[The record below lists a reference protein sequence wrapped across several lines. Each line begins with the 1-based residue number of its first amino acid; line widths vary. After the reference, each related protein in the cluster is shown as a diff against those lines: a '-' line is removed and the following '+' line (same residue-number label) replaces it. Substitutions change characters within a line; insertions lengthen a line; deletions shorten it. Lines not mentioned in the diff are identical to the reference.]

1 MVAARCAAKRA
12 PAKARLPS
20 ARAACLARAPLR
32 LTDTSGPAQT
42 SETSQTARG
51 LSAPVGGRAL
61 GLRSEGSWLA
71 AELLRAGLEPGAVDR
86 RAGWTGFCPSN
97 DQPSPR
103 CAPPSPRPRAPHAP
117 RRARAR
123 TRPARPRAP
132 WAILLPHLTTPVCPE
147 SRRSRREL
155 SNKVL
160 YVIGTWFFALK
171 WRCRGQNFLP
181 GLRPGPR
188 GRTGPL
194 AGYGVCW
201 GVPPRTSIGVRGGAK
216 RANSKGGAL
225 NDTKVPTENT

>member
-1 MVAARCAAKRA
+1 MIAARCAAKRA

-147 SRRSRREL
+147 SRRSRRAITHC
-155 SNKVL
+155 VHMRMCTQC
-160 YVIGTWFFALK
+160 VIG
-171 WRCRGQNFLP
+171 REG
-181 GLRPGPR
+181 
-188 GRTGPL
+188 
-194 AGYGVCW
+194 GVSSVH
-201 GVPPRTSIGVRGGAK
+201 G
-216 RANSKGGAL
+216 
-225 NDTKVPTENT
+225 

>member
-1 MVAARCAAKRA
+1 MIAARCAAKRA

-171 WRCRGQNFLP
+171 LYKNGVVEAKIFFRGSAPDPGAGPDPWPGTGCAGGCRSAP
-181 GLRPGPR
+181 VWESLRVWTVDRLTQVARRLSG
-188 GRTGPL
+188 
-194 AGYGVCW
+194 AG
-201 GVPPRTSIGVRGGAK
+201 
-216 RANSKGGAL
+216 
-225 NDTKVPTENT
+225 

>member
-20 ARAACLARAPLR
+20 ARAACLACAPLR

-71 AELLRAGLEPGAVDR
+71 AELLCAGLEPGAVER
-86 RAGWTGFCPSN
+86 RAGWTGLCPS
-97 DQPSPR
+97 SPR
-103 CAPPSPRPRAPHAP
+103 AQGAPRPRPARALRM
-117 RRARAR
+117 RRGARAR

-160 YVIGTWFFALK
+160 YVNRHVVFCVKMAL
-171 WRCRGQNFLP
+171 
-181 GLRPGPR
+181 
-188 GRTGPL
+188 
-194 AGYGVCW
+194 
-201 GVPPRTSIGVRGGAK
+201 
-216 RANSKGGAL
+216 
-225 NDTKVPTENT
+225 

>member
-103 CAPPSPRPRAPHAP
+103 CAPAVPLPARPACA
-117 RRARAR
+117 AAR
-123 TRPARPRAP
+123 TRTSTLPVPPHHRPICP
-132 WAILLPHLTTPVCPE
+132 LVSQLTTPVCPH
-147 SRRSRREL
+147 SCRARRGL
-155 SNKVL
+155 LNDVL
-160 YVIGTWFFALK
+160 YVFWVCVFLSKNALYRPISSSGARTPGQDRTLGRIRGVLGGPQWGSMDRLIRTLGWF
-171 WRCRGQNFLP
+171 
-181 GLRPGPR
+181 
-188 GRTGPL
+188 
-194 AGYGVCW
+194 
-201 GVPPRTSIGVRGGAK
+201 
-216 RANSKGGAL
+216 
-225 NDTKVPTENT
+225 

>member
-1 MVAARCAAKRA
+1 MPAKRLSFAIIATRCAAKKV

-42 SETSQTARG
+42 SETSQTVRG

-117 RRARAR
+117 RRARAH
-123 TRPARPRAP
+123 PPCPSPRALGHP
-132 WAILLPHLTTPVCPE
+132 FAPSHNPCV
-147 SRRSRREL
+147 SRIAQISARAFEQHE
-155 SNKVL
+155 VL
-160 YVIGTWFFALK
+160 YVIGTWFSALK

-181 GLRPGPR
+181 GLRPAGPDPWP
-188 GRTGPL
+188 GTGC
-194 AGYGVCW
+194 AGGGHSGVVW
-201 GVPPRTSIGVRGGAK
+201 
-216 RANSKGGAL
+216 
-225 NDTKVPTENT
+225 

>member
-1 MVAARCAAKRA
+1 MIAARCAAKRA

-103 CAPPSPRPRAPHAP
+103 CAPAVPLPARPACA
-117 RRARAR
+117 AAR
-123 TRPARPRAP
+123 TRTSTLPVPPHHRPICPLVSQRTAQHAVIRAEP
-132 WAILLPHLTTPVCPE
+132 N
-147 SRRSRREL
+147 REL
-155 SNKVL
+155 
-160 YVIGTWFFALK
+160 
-171 WRCRGQNFLP
+171 
-181 GLRPGPR
+181 LRPSRHRDLSISLFSSTCG
-188 GRTGPL
+188 GHAHTFL
-194 AGYGVCW
+194 AC
-201 GVPPRTSIGVRGGAK
+201 
-216 RANSKGGAL
+216 
-225 NDTKVPTENT
+225 

>member
-1 MVAARCAAKRA
+1 MIAARCAAKRA

-103 CAPPSPRPRAPHAP
+103 CAPAVPLPARPACAAARTRTSTLPVPPHHRPICPLVSQLTHPCAHVRAQGSTRAFERGAVRRLGMRFLSKNALYRQKISSGAPPRAPG
-117 RRARAR
+117 
-123 TRPARPRAP
+123 PA
-132 WAILLPHLTTPVCPE
+132 
-147 SRRSRREL
+147 
-155 SNKVL
+155 
-160 YVIGTWFFALK
+160 
-171 WRCRGQNFLP
+171 
-181 GLRPGPR
+181 
-188 GRTGPL
+188 GPL

-201 GVPPRTSIGVRGGAK
+201 GGPQWGSMASI
-216 RANSKGGAL
+216 
-225 NDTKVPTENT
+225 

>member
-1 MVAARCAAKRA
+1 MIAARCAAKRA

-132 WAILLPHLTTPVCPE
+132 WEATTTNCM
-147 SRRSRREL
+147 RSYKPRHDTLWGYPRETQRL
-155 SNKVL
+155 
-160 YVIGTWFFALK
+160 
-171 WRCRGQNFLP
+171 RP
-181 GLRPGPR
+181 GLRDARSRILKRCTGLALRLSGNAHTHHSSFVIRRRYGSPSIR
-188 GRTGPL
+188 GRK
-194 AGYGVCW
+194 CSSM
-201 GVPPRTSIGVRGGAK
+201 RHDVRASSS
-216 RANSKGGAL
+216 RWSSR
-225 NDTKVPTENT
+225 V

>member
-103 CAPPSPRPRAPHAP
+103 CAPAVPLPARPACA
-117 RRARAR
+117 AAR
-123 TRPARPRAP
+123 TRTSTLPVPPHHRPICP
-132 WAILLPHLTTPVCPE
+132 LVSQLTTPVCPH
-147 SRRSRREL
+147 SCRARRGL
-155 SNKVL
+155 LNDVL
-160 YVIGTWFFALK
+160 YVFWVCVFCLK
-171 WRCRGQNFLP
+171 MRCIGQNFLP

-194 AGYGVCW
+194 AGYRVCW
-201 GVPPRTSIGVRGGAK
+201 GVPQCRCMACSDRCLAVICASSAITL
-216 RANSKGGAL
+216 AL
-225 NDTKVPTENT
+225 AVAS

>member
-1 MVAARCAAKRA
+1 MIAARCAAKRA

-20 ARAACLARAPLR
+20 ARAACLACAPLR

-103 CAPPSPRPRAPHAP
+103 CAPAVPLPARPACA
-117 RRARAR
+117 AAR
-123 TRPARPRAP
+123 TRTSTLPVPPHHRPICP
-132 WAILLPHLTTPVCPE
+132 LVSQLTTPVCPH
-147 SRRSRREL
+147 SCRARRGL
-155 SNKVL
+155 LNNVL
-160 YVIGTWFFALK
+160 YVFWVCVFLSKNALYRQK
-171 WRCRGQNFLP
+171 ISSG
-181 GLRPGPR
+181 
-188 GRTGPL
+188 
-194 AGYGVCW
+194 A
-201 GVPPRTSIGVRGGAK
+201 PPRAPGQDRTLGRVRGVL
-216 RANSKGGAL
+216 GGA
-225 NDTKVPTENT
+225 TVG

>member
-1 MVAARCAAKRA
+1 MIAARCAAKRA

-20 ARAACLARAPLR
+20 ARAACLACAPLR

-132 WAILLPHLTTPVCPE
+132 WAILLPHLTTPVCPH
-147 SRRSRREL
+147 SCRARRGLLNE
-155 SNKVL
+155 VL
-160 YVIGTWFFALK
+160 YVFWVCVFCLKMRCIGK
-171 WRCRGQNFLP
+171 SFLP
-181 GLRPGPR
+181 GLRPARAPGQDR
-188 GRTGPL
+188 TLGR
-194 AGYGVCW
+194 
-201 GVPPRTSIGVRGGAK
+201 VRGVL
-216 RANSKGGAL
+216 GGA
-225 NDTKVPTENT
+225 TVG